1 MREVREMRDERGE
14 WVLLPAIC
22 STAKGRTGTKCLI
35 LLEESTRIFIDASE
49 SIMKQLFSLE

>member
-1 MREVREMRDERGE
+1 MREVRDERGE

-22 STAKGRTGTKCLI
+22 STAKGRTGTKSLI